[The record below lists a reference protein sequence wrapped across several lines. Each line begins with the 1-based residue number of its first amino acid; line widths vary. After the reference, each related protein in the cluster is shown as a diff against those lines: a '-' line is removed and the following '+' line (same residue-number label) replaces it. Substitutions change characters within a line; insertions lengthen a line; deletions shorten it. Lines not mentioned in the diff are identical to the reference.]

1 MELIILSFTWDSKPT
16 EWWPWIIKLFACW
29 LATCLE
35 CEAQNSYWKQ
45 LTKDCQ
51 SKFYV
56 LLMNLLPSGSFF
68 REINT
73 ASVLTQS
80 GLKTESTHGTHWM
93 TTFTEALK
101 TLEDKKVWKPR
112 KTISGTSY
120 EYRVKPLFPWFF
132 ISSGCC
138 LTFVYWRILLVI
150 MSWSENWVS

>member
-68 REINT
+68 RELNT
-73 ASVLTQS
+73 VSVLTQS

-101 TLEDKKVWKPR
+101 TLEDKKFESLEK
-112 KTISGTSY
+112 
-120 EYRVKPLFPWFF
+120 LFPVRLMNIELNLCFHDFLSHPAVVWLSF
-132 ISSGCC
+132 IEEFC
-138 LTFVYWRILLVI
+138 LL
-150 MSWSENWVS
+150 SWAGQRTE